1 MKRATGQIWGVE
13 SEHQPQRA
21 ESLPDLQP
29 TTAKSDRLLDLV
41 IVGGGLAGAT
51 LALALARSGLALGL
65 IEARALDAPDN
76 PAFDDRAIALAQG
89 SVQILERLGI
99 WSALAPRAAAIRQIH
114 VSDRGH
120 FGLTR
125 LDAARFRVPALG
137 QVALGRDIG
146 TLMSERLTAQ
156 ANLKLFCPGRLRSFS
171 VEPDRVEIELEG
183 GQGRQGAQ
191 RLACRLLVA
200 ADGAQSQVRRQLGIG
215 QRQWSYGQS
224 AIIASIRSERPHEG
238 VAYERFTDSGPLAL
252 LPMPSFGSDAGQRMA
267 LVWTTWDRDLAALLA
282 LDDRAFAQALQVRF
296 GWRQGR
302 ILEVGPRSS
311 YPLGYLQAQKLT
323 QPRVALVGNAA
334 HLLHPIAGQGFN
346 LGLRDLA
353 ELARLV
359 ERAAAQGVDIGGQQ
373 LLDAYARARWL
384 DQQQT
389 GLLTD
394 ALVRLFSNALPG
406 LGVMRGLGLAALDA
420 LPPAKRLLGQCAMG
434 LLGNGLIRS

>member
-1 MKRATGQIWGVE
+1 MK
-13 SEHQPQRA
+13 
-21 ESLPDLQP
+21 
-29 TTAKSDRLLDLV
+29 LDLV
-41 IVGGGLAGAT
+41 IVGGGLVGAT
-51 LALALARSGLALGL
+51 LALALARSGLSLGL

-99 WSALAPRAAAIRQIH
+99 WSALAPRAVAIRQIH

-146 TLMSERLTAQ
+146 ALMSERLTAQ
-156 ANLKLFCPGRLRSFS
+156 ANLQLFCPGRLRSFS
-171 VEPDRVEIELEG
+171 VEPDRVEVELEG
-183 GQGRQGAQ
+183 GQDRQGSQ

-252 LPMPSFGSDAGQRMA
+252 LPMPSSGSDVGQRMA
-267 LVWTTWDRDLAALLA
+267 LVWTAWDRDLAALLA
-282 LDDRAFAQALQVRF
+282 LDDRAFVQALQARF

-311 YPLGYLQAQKLT
+311 YPLGYLQAQTLT
-323 QPRVALVGNAA
+323 RPRVALVGNAA

-359 ERAAAQGVDIGGQQ
+359 ERAAGQGADIGGQQ
-373 LLDAYARARWL
+373 LLDAYVRARWL

-420 LPPAKRLLGQCAMG
+420 LPPAKHLLGQRAMG
-434 LLGNGLIRS
+434 LLGGGLIRS